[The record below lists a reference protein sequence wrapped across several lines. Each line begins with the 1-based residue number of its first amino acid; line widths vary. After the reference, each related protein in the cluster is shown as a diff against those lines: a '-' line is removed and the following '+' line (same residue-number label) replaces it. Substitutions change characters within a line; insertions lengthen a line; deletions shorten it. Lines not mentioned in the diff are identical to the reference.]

1 MQLALCA
8 LVGAL
13 SLALSA
19 TSAHAQ
25 AAMMSEPFRQG
36 YDLTGDEILP
46 DGYWWGEDL
55 AALDSAPNDWSR
67 CARRDRSNAARAIRS
82 CGRVIGE
89 RVSRKHTAAAY
100 SYRGQLYNGEGDGE
114 RANADYERALR
125 VFSEI
130 IPSERERNPIAYSN
144 RASVLSWMGR
154 YDEALADA
162 ARGIAI
168 AEARRRAASDAD
180 YWTHALAHQHGAR
193 ADTYFSMRDYERATQ
208 DYDRAAELVP
218 DAASYH
224 ASRCIS
230 RAAAD
235 GAAWEAGRAAC
246 SEALRLEADDPYAL
260 FARGFL
266 RFRQG
271 DFDAAHADFA
281 AALLENE
288 DAVSALYGRGVAALR
303 LGRAEGQGDIDRATD
318 TNRDTVEYYAAA
330 GLRP

>member
-1 MQLALCA
+1 
-8 LVGAL
+8 
-13 SLALSA
+13 
-19 TSAHAQ
+19 
-25 AAMMSEPFRQG
+25 MSEPFRQG
-36 YDLTGDEILP
+36 YDLAGNDVGPTG
-46 DGYWWGEDL
+46 YWGEDL

-67 CARRDRSNAARAIRS
+67 CARRDRTNTARAIRS

-89 RVSRKHTAAAY
+89 RVSRQHTAAAY
-100 SYRGQLYNGEGDGE
+100 LYRGQLYNREGDGE
-114 RANADYERALR
+114 RADADYERALR
-125 VFSEI
+125 LFSEI

-144 RASVLSWMGR
+144 RASVLLWMGR
-154 YDEALADA
+154 HEEALADA
-162 ARGIAI
+162 ARAIAI
-168 AEARRRAASDAD
+168 AEARRSAASRSDAD
-180 YWTHALAHQHGAR
+180 YWTHALAFQHSAR
-193 ADTYFSMRDYERATQ
+193 AGTYFSIGDYEHATQ

-230 RAAAD
+230 RAAPD
-235 GAAWEAGRAAC
+235 GAAWEAARAAC
-246 SEALRLEADDPYAL
+246 SEALRLEENDPYAL

-271 DFDAAHADFA
+271 DFNAAHADFA

-288 DAVSALYGRGVAALR
+288 DAVNALYGRGVAALR

-318 TNRDTVEYYAAA
+318 LNQNTVKYYASA